1 MDAAALTVS
10 YAALRHSATPAVRR
24 MMALRAPALPL
35 ARAAAPAPAAAA
47 SKSATRPQS
56 HLCTL
61 CGAFSARSRQNPLR
75 RRAGAGA
82 AARHRAVRTRAA
94 PLAVAS
100 ALLDVLD
107 ATTMAAALTG
117 WALTGWMCPRS

>member
-56 HLCTL
+56 HLCTR
-61 CGAFSARSRQNPLR
+61 GAFSARSRQNPLR

-117 WALTGWMCPRS
+117 WAVPRWMCPRS